1 MISISNQDRDK
12 AVEFLKAFASL
23 LREHGMQSTKQ
34 MNARRM
40 ALNLAVKLKRKLP
53 VPAQSGERGSTKIT
67 EKTIKK

>member
-12 AVEFLKAFASL
+12 TVEFLKAFASL

-40 ALNLAVKLKRKLP
+40 ALNPAAKL
-53 VPAQSGERGSTKIT
+53 ER
-67 EKTIKK
+67 

>member
-40 ALNLAVKLKRKLP
+40 ALNLAAKLERK
-53 VPAQSGERGSTKIT
+53 QIT
-67 EKTIKK
+67 EKAIKNN

>member
-12 AVEFLKAFASL
+12 TVEFLKAFASL

-40 ALNLAVKLKRKLP
+40 ALNLAAKLERK
-53 VPAQSGERGSTKIT
+53 QIT